1 MDTVD
6 HDDLAA
12 EAAGEGA
19 QHEPR
24 DVARMSKREL
34 RTRFARLLREY
45 AQEMQDIRLA
55 VRQGATLGASGSIVR
70 LQNRMLDEAR
80 SVQL

>member
-12 EAAGEGA
+12 LAAGEEG
-19 QHEPR
+19 QQRPR
-24 DVARMSKREL
+24 DVAMMSKREL

-45 AQEMQDIRLA
+45 AEQLTPIRDA
-55 VRQGATLGASGSIVR
+55 VRQGATIGASGSIR
-70 LQNRMLDEAR
+70 NLQAKMIDEAR
-80 SVQL
+80 AVQL